1 MFNSLMFN
9 IFQHDDEL
17 KTIEIID
24 AYLEAGGDIDA
35 IIKSASPCW
44 CGYTALHFA
53 VAFKRLRVV
62 RHLLERNATCEAR
75 NAKGLTAL
83 DVALSPGNLAF
94 GDLYVYDNDSWD
106 RRADSSS
113 ELAEVEETSAKAEIS
128 RLVEERCLGTHFYR
142 YLDRMHLGCARGCR
156 DLVDAARINEPVD
169 PRSPVWAG
177 WTPLHIA
184 ANFEQSELIGWLLDR
199 GANPW
204 LCDAR
209 NNTPL
214 HLLSIRRRALYEP
227 RLFQLEAE
235 PSTQGHA
242 GLTHFHIAC
251 LYSPRSLPIVGEYL
265 RLGHSPD
272 SPASS
277 HSMEYTGLHYA
288 VLRNS
293 PELAR
298 LLLDHGA
305 DVDARDAYGR
315 SALYLSLQCR
325 GVGGVGGVGG
335 GNRDDL
341 LEALLEAGADVG
353 SIGDGAR
360 SSIAYVKQASPLAWS
375 FLSHVQRRR
384 VLGDVA
390 SREVD
395 IHYERLA
402 ERCRHFDEAG
412 FRRACEDELERLD
425 ALGLRRLARER
436 RPNKLARYSLNARL
450 QFVVEEEDG
459 GGFAEK
465 FPIYGN
471 VVRYKLARG
480 KKRRP
485 LLEEAKRTLTR
496 LYRLSSVGGALPDVC
511 AEEILGHLKDR
522 ELRIFARTVLGSNS

>member
-94 GDLYVYDNDSWD
+94 GDLYVYDNNNSTRGD
-106 RRADSSS
+106 S
-113 ELAEVEETSAKAEIS
+113 ELADEVEETSAKAEIS

-142 YLDRMHLGCARGCR
+142 YLDRMHLGCARGSR
-156 DLVDAARINEPVD
+156 DLVSAARINEPVD

-184 ANFEQSELIGWLLDR
+184 ANFEQAELIGWLLDR

-214 HLLSIRRRALYEP
+214 HLLSYRRRALYEP

-251 LYSPRSLPIVGEYL
+251 LYSPRSLPICAEYL

-272 SPASS
+272 TPASS

-315 SALYLSLQCR
+315 TALYLLLQCC
-325 GVGGVGGVGG
+325 GVGG
-335 GNRDDL
+335 GGGNREDL

-353 SIGDGAR
+353 SIGGGGGAR

-384 VLGDVA
+384 VLGEAA

-395 IHYERLA
+395 SHYERLA
-402 ERCRHFDEAG
+402 ERCRDFDEDG
-412 FRRACEDELERLD
+412 FRRACQEELERLD
-425 ALGLRRLARER
+425 ELGLRRLARER
-436 RPNKLARYSLNARL
+436 SPNKLARYSLNARL
-450 QFVVEEEDG
+450 RFTVEEEDG

-496 LYRLSSVGGALPDVC
+496 LYRLSSVGGDLPDVC

-522 ELRIFARTVLGSNS
+522 ELRIFARTVLGLNS